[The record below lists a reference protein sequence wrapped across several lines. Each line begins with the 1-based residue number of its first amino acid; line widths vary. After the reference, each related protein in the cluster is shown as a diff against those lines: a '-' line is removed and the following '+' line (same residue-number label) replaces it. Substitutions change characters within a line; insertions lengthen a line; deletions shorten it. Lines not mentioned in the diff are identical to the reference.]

1 MPVMAAMLAAGSAP
15 ALEPGTGTRWLA
27 AGNDVEN
34 FIDSKEETS

>member
-1 MPVMAAMLAAGSAP
+1 MTIRMFMPVMAAGS
-15 ALEPGTGTRWLA
+15 PGTGTRWLA